1 MKISEATVGTKVKS
15 NMAFAGVPK
24 YTEGIIDEDY
34 GSGVMVAWDLIDR
47 PLPSNY
53 KKYNGLPA
61 IAPGQP
67 LRDGFDKESELEFLD
82 KIEDEDD

>member
-47 PLPSNY
+47 PLPSNFDTPTT
-53 KKYNGLPA
+53 KVVGFSGLCLNSL
-61 IAPGQP
+61 PG
-67 LRDGFDKESELEFLD
+67 R
-82 KIEDEDD
+82 